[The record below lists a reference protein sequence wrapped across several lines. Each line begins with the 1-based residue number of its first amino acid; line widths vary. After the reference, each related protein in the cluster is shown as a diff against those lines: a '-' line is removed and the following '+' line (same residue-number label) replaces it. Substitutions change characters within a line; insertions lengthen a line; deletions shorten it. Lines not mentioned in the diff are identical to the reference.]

1 MLSNFERTGREIDVP
16 ELTAELVA
24 VPSINPGGDERAAAE
39 LIRTWCDR
47 FGFPA
52 PRLVGSEE
60 RPNLVVEVRFGP
72 GGRNLA
78 LCGHLDTKPVGEG
91 DWETDPLR
99 AVVVGDELRGR
110 GVADMKGAIAA
121 MVAATAEARR
131 HLDQGAVTLVFCAD
145 EEYGA
150 RHGAKVFTGEDV
162 AGIDAMVI
170 GEPGGIHHDW
180 DRLHLGSRGI
190 CNFDIEI
197 TTRQAHSGLKDAFG
211 LVSATEV
218 AARVVVA
225 LSDDFTPTHPEG
237 GPAPT
242 INPGAVIEGGISYGV
257 VPGRAVV
264 SSECRL
270 VAGMEKDTFI
280 SEVRQLVERIVP
292 DGAEATVVM
301 QDWIPATAVDPA
313 EPVVGSAHR
322 ALEAVTGSVPPDDF
336 FPATTDATWFAA
348 LGLPV
353 LPALGPGLL
362 SHAHA
367 PNEAVSLAALRQAEE
382 IYLRLIEDF
391 CREPS

>member
-1 MLSNFERTGREIDVP
+1 MP
-16 ELTAELVA
+16 ELAAELVA

-39 LIRTWCDR
+39 LIRTWCER

-52 PRLVGSEE
+52 PRLVGSPE
-60 RPNLVVEVRFGP
+60 RPNLVTEVRFGP

-91 DWETDPLR
+91 EWETDPLR

-110 GVADMKGAIAA
+110 GVADMKGALAA
-121 MVAATAEARR
+121 MVVAAAAARR

-150 RHGAKVFTGEDV
+150 RHGARVFTEADV

-170 GEPGGIHHDW
+170 GEPGGIHADW

-190 CNFDIEI
+190 CNFDITV
-197 TTRQAHSGLKDAFG
+197 TTRQAHSGLKDELG

-218 AARVVVA
+218 AARIVVA
-225 LSDDFTPTHPEG
+225 LADGFTPTHPRP
-237 GPAPT
+237 GPVPT
-242 INPGAVIEGGISYGV
+242 VNAGAVVSGGISYGV
-257 VPGRAVV
+257 VPGQAVV

-270 VAGMEKDTFI
+270 VAGMEQDTFMR
-280 SEVRQLVERIVP
+280 EVRQLVDTVLP
-292 DGAEATVVM
+292 DGAEATVELK
-301 QDWIPATAVDPA
+301 DWIPATSVAPS
-313 EPVVGSAHR
+313 EPIVESARR
-322 ALEAVTGSVPPDDF
+322 ALYAVTGSVPPDDL

-367 PNEAVSLAALRQAEE
+367 PNEAVSIPALRQAAD
-382 IYLRLIEDF
+382 IYQRLIVDF
-391 CREPS
+391 CGEPA

>member
-1 MLSNFERTGREIDVP
+1 MLSNFERTGQEANAP

-52 PRLVGSEE
+52 PRLVGSAD

-91 DWETDPLR
+91 DWETDPLQ

-121 MVAATAEARR
+121 MFTATETARR
-131 HLDQGAVTLVFCAD
+131 RLDRGAVTLVLCAD

-150 RHGAKVFTGEDV
+150 RHGARVFTENDV

-170 GEPGGIHHDW
+170 GEPGGIHQDW

-190 CNFDIEI
+190 CNFDVEI

-218 AARVVVA
+218 ASRVVVA
-225 LSDDFTPTHPEG
+225 LADDFTPTCPPG

-242 INPGAVIEGGISYGV
+242 INPGAVIEGGISFGV

-270 VAGMEKDTFI
+270 VAGMERETFV
-280 SEVRQLVERIVP
+280 SEIRQLVDRVVP
-292 DGAEATVVM
+292 DGAEAMIEVH
-301 QDWIPATAVDPA
+301 DWIPATAVDPN
-313 EPVVGSAHR
+313 EPVVESARR
-322 ALEAVTGSVPPDDF
+322 AVQEVIGSVPPDDL

-348 LGLPV
+348 LGLSV

-367 PNEAVSLAALRQAEE
+367 PNEAVSITALHQADE
-382 IYLRLIEDF
+382 IYLRLIAAF
-391 CREPS
+391 CGEAE